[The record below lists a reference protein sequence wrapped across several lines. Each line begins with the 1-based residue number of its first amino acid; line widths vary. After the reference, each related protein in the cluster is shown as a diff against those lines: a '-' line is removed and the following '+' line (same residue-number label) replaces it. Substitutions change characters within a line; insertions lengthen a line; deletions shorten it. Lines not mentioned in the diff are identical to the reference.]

1 MADESAVSRKRSP
14 AGFLGRLDRVLGQ
27 ISSVS
32 AVISGVLLMVV
43 MLMTIFDII
52 QRKFLST
59 SVGGI
64 IELST
69 LLMAFVVY
77 AAIGYAQRTGRHVSM
92 TLVVDRLRPKAGR
105 GLNAVGMLLA
115 LFITGWLVLATG
127 EAAWESFQS
136 HEMSYGAVSYTEW
149 PYRAVVSL
157 GLALF
162 FFEMLASLLKGE
174 EKQPEKYEES
184 AV

>member
-1 MADESAVSRKRSP
+1 MADESRVTGRRSP
-14 AGFLGRLDRVLGQ
+14 AGFLRRLDRILGR
-27 ISSVS
+27 ISSVG

-43 MLMTIFDII
+43 MLMTIFDIA
-52 QRKFLST
+52 QRKFLTT
-59 SVGGI
+59 SVAGI

-92 TLVVDRLRPKAGR
+92 TLVVDRMPRPAAR
-105 GLNAVGMLLA
+105 ALHTVGMVLA
-115 LFITGWLVLATG
+115 LFITGWLVLQTG
-127 EAAWESFQS
+127 ESAWESYQS
-136 HEMSYGAVSYTEW
+136 GEMSYGAVSYTEW

-162 FFEMLASLLKGE
+162 FFEMLASVVKGE
-174 EKQPEKYEES
+174 DERAENYEET

>member
-1 MADESAVSRKRSP
+1 MAEKSAVGRERSP
-14 AGFLGRLDRVLGQ
+14 AGFLRWLDRVLGQ
-27 ISSVS
+27 ISSVG
-32 AVISGVLLMVV
+32 AVISGVLLVAV

-52 QRKFLST
+52 QRKFLPT
-59 SVGGI
+59 SVPGI

-69 LLMAFVVY
+69 LLMTFVVY
-77 AAIGYAQRTGRHVSM
+77 AAIGYAQRIGRHVSM
-92 TLVVDRLRPKAGR
+92 TLVVDRLRPAAGR
-105 GLNAVGMLLA
+105 GLHIVGMLLA

-136 HEMSYGAVSYTEW
+136 NEKSYGAVSYTEW

-174 EKQPEKYEES
+174 EKQPENLEES